1 MKNLSRAESSDSLPS
16 MRGCENS
23 ELLSLPTFQIFYA
36 KSLNAQET
44 SFIFSSSLSLNFFCK
59 NLIFRSE
66 YWFDFS
72 WLLLFHS
79 DWMILMSWIR
89 ITTTILKHTHP
100 PPPHTHI
107 AVCDDLLNVMLS
119 PARSIHLSLLLHSS
133 PPPCFSFFLFDSTL
147 TEVRKVV
154 LEQHHVCPEHLHP
167 L

>member
-100 PPPHTHI
+100 PTHI
-107 AVCDDLLNVMLS
+107 LQCVMICWMWCSAQPTPSTSLCS
-119 PARSIHLSLLLHSS
+119 FIHLLLHVFPFFCLT
-133 PPPCFSFFLFDSTL
+133 PPWRRSGRWC
-147 TEVRKVV
+147 
-154 LEQHHVCPEHLHP
+154 
-167 L
+167 